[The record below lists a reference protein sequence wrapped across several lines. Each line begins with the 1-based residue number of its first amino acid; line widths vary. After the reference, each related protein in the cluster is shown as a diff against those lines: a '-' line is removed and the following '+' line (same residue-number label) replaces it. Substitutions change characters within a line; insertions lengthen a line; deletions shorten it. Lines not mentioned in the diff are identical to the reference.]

1 MSLRTIITDNVF
13 RYFLLM
19 GGLVATENL
28 MRTYQNTGRVDLLG
42 SALQFVVVVIFAIL
56 LIAYWNYMD
65 RRAEE
70 A

>member
-1 MSLRTIITDNVF
+1 MSLREIITDNVF

-19 GGLVATENL
+19 GGLGAITNL
-28 MRTYQNTGRVDLLG
+28 IMTYQNTGRVDLLD
-42 SALQFVVVVIFAIL
+42 SALQFVVVVIFSIL